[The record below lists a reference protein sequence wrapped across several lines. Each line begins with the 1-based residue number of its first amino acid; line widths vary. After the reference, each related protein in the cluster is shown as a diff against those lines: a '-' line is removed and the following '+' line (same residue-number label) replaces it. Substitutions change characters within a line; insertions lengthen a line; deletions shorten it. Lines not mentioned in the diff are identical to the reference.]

1 MSGVTVE
8 GTINQL
14 VEMGFSK
21 EKAEK
26 ALNKTGW
33 SGAEAAME
41 WLLAHPDFDPNDD
54 DDDDEEA
61 AAAIQ
66 AAKDAEAT
74 PKVPLTEE
82 EKAEKMK
89 RMEELRVKKRAERI
103 AREKA
108 DEQEREKTRV
118 KEGKSMGDIK
128 QKMADQEII
137 RNAEA
142 LRREKLETKAA
153 KERVKAQIEA
163 DRQARKEKEMQ
174 ERTGAAAPTVPAPTP
189 ATQMVQKTESGKYEE
204 TRIQMRLPDG
214 SNIVQKFKAKEPLS
228 AVRLYVDMNRKDG
241 VSGSPAKL
249 MTNFPKKIFSDEDYE
264 APLET
269 LGLVPSAVVIVCK

>member
-1 MSGVTVE
+1 VE

-33 SGAEAAME
+33 SGVEAAME

-54 DDDDEEA
+54 DDEDEEA
-61 AAAIQ
+61 AAAALE
-66 AAKDAEAT
+66 AAKNADAT
-74 PKVPLTEE
+74 PKAPLTEE
-82 EKAEKMK
+82 EKAEKLK
-89 RMEELRVKKRAERI
+89 RLEELRVKKRAERE
-103 AREKA
+103 AQEKA
-108 DEQEREKTRV
+108 DEQEKERKRV
-118 KEGKSMGDIK
+118 AEGKAMGDLK
-128 QKMADQEII
+128 QKLADQEII
-137 RNAEA
+137 RNAERM
-142 LRREKLETKAA
+142 RREKEETKAA

-163 DRQARKEKEMQ
+163 DKKARKEREMQ
-174 ERTGAAAPTVPAPTP
+174 ERTGAAASVAPAPTP
-189 ATQMVQKTESGKYEE
+189 ASQMVQKTESGKYEE

-214 SNIVQKFKAKEPLS
+214 TNIVQKFKAKEPLS

-241 VSGSPAKL
+241 VSGAPAKL

-269 LGLVPSAVVIVCK
+269 LGLVPSAVVIVSK